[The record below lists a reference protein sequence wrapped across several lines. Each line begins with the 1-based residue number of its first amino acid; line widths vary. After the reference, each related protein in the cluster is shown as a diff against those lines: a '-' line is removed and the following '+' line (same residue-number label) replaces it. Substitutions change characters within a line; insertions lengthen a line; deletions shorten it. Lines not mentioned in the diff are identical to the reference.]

1 MKIYSC
7 PKEVL
12 FGEPDYANFDI
23 DKERAR
29 EETHSS
35 DLKAWLRNA
44 GYDGPNTGRIH
55 SMPVAD
61 GHASYMFA
69 DRGPDSALIHLPY
82 GDAYQARDV
91 QFVPKTE
98 IIKRMDAAERLSE
111 IFRTAAAERKDDDSP
126 TP

>member
-29 EETHSS
+29 EETHSA
-35 DLKAWLRNA
+35 DLKSRLLNA
-44 GYDGPNTGRIH
+44 GFDGPHTGRIH
-55 SMPVAD
+55 SVPVAD

-69 DRGPDSALIHLPY
+69 DKGQDSALIHLPY
-82 GDAYQARDV
+82 GDAFQARDV
-91 QFVPKTE
+91 QFVPRTE
-98 IIKRMDAAERLSE
+98 IIKRMDAADRLSE
-111 IFRTAAAERKDDDSP
+111 IFRTAAAEREDDDSP